1 MNENIPTRENTWVR
15 AFLPYQPHPFIG
27 VACNNK
33 MMSSSSD
40 EDEDVTDTDSDY
52 KIYNDKTVKKKKRV
66 KRKRSKQM

>member
-27 VACNNK
+27 VAYNNK

-40 EDEDVTDTDSDY
+40 EDENTSTDTDSDY
-52 KIYNDKTVKKKKRV
+52 NIYNDKTVKKKRV
-66 KRKRSKQM
+66 KRKRSK